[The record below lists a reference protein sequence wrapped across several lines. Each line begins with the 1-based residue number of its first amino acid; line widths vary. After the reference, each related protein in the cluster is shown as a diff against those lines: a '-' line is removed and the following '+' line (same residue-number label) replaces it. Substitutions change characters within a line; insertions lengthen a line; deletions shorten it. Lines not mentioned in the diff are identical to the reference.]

1 MIAPAVVALAFL
13 ASPSPSPSP
22 SPAPPLACRLDALDA
37 AQRDRHRLL
46 SEKLVGAVVATR
58 ELADGWEVSLDLARI
73 RDPKGLPY
81 CVVELAEWVDL
92 ESRCCPFID
101 FGIDASGRGG
111 PVRLRLTGREG
122 VKELIA
128 SEVPILA
135 RHAAAP

>member
-1 MIAPAVVALAFL
+1 MIAPAVVALAL
-13 ASPSPSPSP
+13 LVSPAPPP
-22 SPAPPLACRLDALDA
+22 ETAPPLACRLDALDA
-37 AQRDRHRLL
+37 GQRERHRLL
-46 SEKLVGAVVATR
+46 SENLVGAVVSAR

-73 RDPKGLPY
+73 RDAKGLPY

-128 SEVPILA
+128 SEVPMLA
-135 RHAAAP
+135 RK